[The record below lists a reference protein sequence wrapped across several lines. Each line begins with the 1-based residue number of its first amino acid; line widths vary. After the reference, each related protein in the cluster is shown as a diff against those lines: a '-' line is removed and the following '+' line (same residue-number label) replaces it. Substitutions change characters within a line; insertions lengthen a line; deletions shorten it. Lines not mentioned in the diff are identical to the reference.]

1 MILEVANGLNE
12 CGSQSSELKCRVGQL
27 LWLMMEAVFP
37 FETVIANF
45 KTAQCHI
52 PEECILS
59 TDHLENLK
67 IYILYTAHA
76 VCIMFLAEA
85 Y

>member
-12 CGSQSSELKCRVGQL
+12 CASPSSEQKWRVGQL
-27 LWLMMEAVFP
+27 LWLLMEAAFSS
-37 FETVIANF
+37 ETVIANF

-59 TDHLENLK
+59 TD
-67 IYILYTAHA
+67 T
-76 VCIMFLAEA
+76 
-85 Y
+85 